1 MQEYSIYHAVN
12 PTFDEEFIQE
22 RALVGTVQAE
32 SLEDAYRL
40 SQNFDSNW
48 NEQNPC
54 RSTSVGDV
62 IRGTEGFFVVAGI
75 GFKELN

>member
-12 PTFDEEFIQE
+12 PTFDEEFVQE
-22 RALVGTVQAE
+22 RSLVGTVQAS
-32 SLEDAYRL
+32 SLDEAYSL
-40 SQNFDSNW
+40 SQNFDKNW
-48 NEQNPC
+48 NELNPC

-62 IRGTEGFFVVAGI
+62 IRGEEGFFLVAGF

>member
-22 RALVGTVQAE
+22 RSLVGTVQAS
-32 SLEDAYRL
+32 SLDEAYFL
-40 SQNFDSNW
+40 SQNFDKNW
-48 NEQNPC
+48 NELNPC

-62 IRGTEGFFVVAGI
+62 IRGKEGFFLVAGF